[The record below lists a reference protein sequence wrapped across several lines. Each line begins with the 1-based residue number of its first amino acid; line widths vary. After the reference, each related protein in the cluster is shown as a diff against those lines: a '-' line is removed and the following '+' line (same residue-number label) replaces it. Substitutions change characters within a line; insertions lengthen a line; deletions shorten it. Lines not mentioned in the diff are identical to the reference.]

1 MRCVTAKVG
10 LVLTWQNLNFQR
22 YFGETAPHRWY
33 AASKS
38 GALDWSHR
46 LTSLGLG
53 KRALAVLGAAGS
65 VRNGRPKWSRFKA
78 ILGRFG
84 ATLTVF

>member
-10 LVLTWQNLNFQR
+10 LMLTWQSLNLQR

-33 AASKS
+33 AASKTA
-38 GALDWSHR
+38 ALDWFHQW
-46 LTSLGLG
+46 TSLGLG

-65 VRNGRPKWSRFKA
+65 VRNGRPKWSRFMA
-78 ILGRFG
+78 FLGRFG

>member
-10 LVLTWQNLNFQR
+10 LVLTWQNSNFQR
-22 YFGETAPHRWY
+22 YVGETAPHRWY
-33 AASKS
+33 AASKVA
-38 GALDWSHR
+38 GLDWFHQ

-65 VRNGRPKWSRFKA
+65 VRNGRPKWSRFMA
-78 ILGRFG
+78 ILDRFG